1 MSESNDV
8 NINNSVVNGIHI
20 SEDVYSSIVS
30 STVLEIEEVVQFA
43 NSGIVGG
50 LANLIGKKTSDSP
63 IHIDIDEESS
73 DITVT
78 INLVIK
84 YGVFIPKVVE
94 NIQKKVTT
102 SIKEMTGQTVSSGNV
117 RIHNIVRVEDI
128 VEEVAEEEA

>member
-8 NINNSVVNGIHI
+8 NINNSVRNGIHI
-20 SEDVYSSIVS
+20 SEDVYTSIVS

-63 IHIDIDEESS
+63 IHIEIDEETSEV
-73 DITVT
+73 TVT

-84 YGVFIPKVVE
+84 FGVFIPTVVE
-94 NIQKKVTT
+94 DIQKKVTT
-102 SIKEMTGQTVSSGNV
+102 SIKNMTGQIVASVNV
-117 RIHNIVRVEDI
+117 RIHNVVKVEDI
-128 VEEVAEEEA
+128 VEEEVEEEA

>member
-1 MSESNDV
+1 MSESSDV
-8 NINNSVVNGIHI
+8 NLNNSVKNGIHI

-63 IHIDIDEESS
+63 IHVDIDEESS
-73 DITVT
+73 DVTVT

-84 YGVFIPKVVE
+84 FGVFIPKVVE
-94 NIQKKVTT
+94 NIQKKVTA
-102 SIKEMTGQTVSSGNV
+102 SIKDMTGQTVSSVNV
-117 RIHNIVRVEDI
+117 RIHNVVKVED
-128 VEEVAEEEA
+128 VEEQEVEEEA

>member
-102 SIKEMTGQTVSSGNV
+102 SIKEMTGQTVSSVNV
-117 RIHNIVRVEDI
+117 RIHNIVKVEDI
-128 VEEVAEEEA
+128 VEEAAEEEA

>member
-102 SIKEMTGQTVSSGNV
+102 SIKEMTGQTVSSVNV
-117 RIHNIVRVEDI
+117 RIHNIVKVEDI
-128 VEEVAEEEA
+128 VEESAEEEA

>member
-8 NINNSVVNGIHI
+8 NINNSVRNGIHI
-20 SEDVYSSIVS
+20 SEDVYTSIVS

-63 IHIDIDEESS
+63 IHIEINEETSEV
-73 DITVT
+73 TVT

-84 YGVFIPKVVE
+84 FGVFIPTVVE
-94 NIQKKVTT
+94 DIQKKVTA
-102 SIKEMTGQTVSSGNV
+102 SIKNMTGQIVASVNV
-117 RIHNIVRVEDI
+117 RIHNVVKVEDI
-128 VEEVAEEEA
+128 VEEEVEEEA